1 MKKRYRLMK
10 YAEIAKEIRRDVV
23 RMHFNANASHVA
35 SSLSCVDLLVALYAA
50 ILRINRKKYHSKNRD
65 RFILSKGHAAS
76 AIYATLSKMHFFD
89 KRILVQY
96 CRDGGTLPGHVT
108 IRCVPGIEASAGS
121 LGHGLAIGA
130 GMAIA
135 AKHDRLPYRVFV
147 LMSDGE
153 CDEGSVWES
162 ALFASH
168 HKLDNLVA
176 IIDYNKIQAF
186 GRTDEVLNLE
196 PFVEKWKSF
205 GFSVKE
211 VNGHDIK
218 RIISTFKKIP
228 FKKNKPSVVLAHT
241 IKGKGVSFM
250 ENKLLWH
257 YKSPDKKELEF
268 ALQELT

>member
-1 MKKRYRLMK
+1 MRY
-10 YAEIAKEIRRDVV
+10 ADIAKGIRRDIIK
-23 RMHFNANASHVA
+23 MHFNAKASHVA
-35 SSLSCVDLLVALYAA
+35 SSLSCVDLLVALYAT
-50 ILRINRKKYHSKNRD
+50 ILRINVKNYCSANRD

-76 AIYATLSKMHFFD
+76 ALYATLSKMGFFD
-89 KRILVQY
+89 KRVLAQY
-96 CRDGGTLPGHVT
+96 CCDGGILPGHVT
-108 IRCVPGIEASAGS
+108 RNCVPGIEVSTGS

-135 AKHDRLPYRVFV
+135 AKRDRLPCRVFV

-196 PFVEKWKSF
+196 PFVDKWKSF

-211 VNGHDIK
+211 VNGHDIQA
-218 RIISTFKKIP
+218 IIGALKKIP
-228 FKKNKPSVVLAHT
+228 FKKNKPSIVFAHT

-250 ENKLLWH
+250 ENELLWH
-257 YKSPDKKELEF
+257 YKSPDKKELES